1 MSRWYTLRRVLLL
14 LFSLFAGFVMSDHT
28 SARSTDSAM
37 MAGLVSSDPSH
48 RGTFHAPGGLN
59 GAGDQGT

>member
-1 MSRWYTLRRVLLL
+1 
-14 LFSLFAGFVMSDHT
+14 MSDHT

>member
-1 MSRWYTLRRVLLL
+1 MSRWCTLRRVLLL
-14 LFSLFAGFVMSDHT
+14 LFSFFAGFVMSDHT

-48 RGTFHAPGGLN
+48 CCTFHAPGCLDR
-59 GAGDQGT
+59 ARDQGT